1 MKCADAREICA
12 RRMWNMLRE
21 IRPHGRVKEGTHAMK
36 KAFEPK
42 NTLLIILLAVSSL
55 IALLLFLDTFIPVFP
70 TSLDRPDTEEG
81 EAGTGDGSETKKHWW
96 EGIFGRDEPTETD
109 GLTETDEPADEPS
122 AGVPPIYPDTDSP
135 SVGWEDLL
143 VYPSYTEKALI
154 DDYGTPLVRALERLA
169 DMEAAGT
176 IQPID
181 RVGFFDLNG
190 NGVPEVITMGIYNGY
205 VEYIAYDVFCHEW
218 VQTKIGRMCYA
229 ELKEDLS
236 GLASEPVVM
245 FAASEALPGAGRV
258 TDGPFFLR
266 SEKGVGLHMI
276 WSNGVKGKGYCVL
289 QRTSATGR
297 LSGPWCADSILFGR
311 DGGHGMLF
319 RDFAGNLKLTLHQP
333 NKTPCERM
341 RIFDVEDNG
350 KRLEL
355 KRSGVKGFDD

>member
-1 MKCADAREICA
+1 MKNLFLMLSVVFCAYTA
-12 RRMWNMLRE
+12 
-21 IRPHGRVKEGTHAMK
+21 
-36 KAFEPK
+36 
-42 NTLLIILLAVSSL
+42 LAVGRGEFQIRDPFVVAEDGVYYLYESKPWYGDDGVFVRTSRDL
-55 IALLLFLDTFIPVFP
+55 ETWTEKKRVMSIPAGIKCTAVWAPEVHKYKGRYYLFVTLTEADGVREVKPMVEGLDIRRIHPRGTWVFTSQTPDGEFIPVANSP
-70 TSLDRPDTEEG
+70 VTPKDWVCLD
-81 EAGTGDGSETKKHWW
+81 GTLMVDGGK
-96 EGIFGRDEPTETD
+96 P
-109 GLTETDEPADEPS
+109 
-122 AGVPPIYPDTDSP
+122 
-135 SVGWEDLL
+135 
-143 VYPSYTEKALI
+143 
-154 DDYGTPLVRALERLA
+154 
-169 DMEAAGT
+169 
-176 IQPID
+176 
-181 RVGFFDLNG
+181 
-190 NGVPEVITMGIYNGY
+190 
-205 VEYIAYDVFCHEW
+205 YIVFCHEW

-319 RDFAGNLKLTLHQP
+319 RDFSGNLKLTLHQP